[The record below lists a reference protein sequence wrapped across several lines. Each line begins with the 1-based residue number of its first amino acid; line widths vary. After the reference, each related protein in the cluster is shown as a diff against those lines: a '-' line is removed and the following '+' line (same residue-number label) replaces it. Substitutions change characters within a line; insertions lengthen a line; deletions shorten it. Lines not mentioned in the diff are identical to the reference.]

1 VQSFP
6 LVARLF
12 SLTLKKISLA
22 HRDLSEPQER
32 LAPFKSKFCSSTKFY
47 IHASLKELAVCV
59 ASAGKDARRTM
70 LKGGEKTMIALIPII
85 GPVVT
90 LLLGI
95 PLVQQTIT
103 FPAPFAAVL
112 GVALIF

>member
-1 VQSFP
+1 
-6 LVARLF
+6 
-12 SLTLKKISLA
+12 
-22 HRDLSEPQER
+22 
-32 LAPFKSKFCSSTKFY
+32 
-47 IHASLKELAVCV
+47 
-59 ASAGKDARRTM
+59 
-70 LKGGEKTMIALIPII
+70 MIALIPII